1 MSLEPP
7 QGAIKRP
14 MTQVTEVAAAVMLRG
29 DPAAPEFLL
38 RRRPSF
44 CLRNVRPERFMPAT
58 GNFRAERSS
67 LARRR
72 ARRWFVNCK
81 KNSASPSSK
90 PGHGSVANSAI
101 HTRRFACASF
111 ASTPGTANWRRSHGE
126 LAAIEHSNLVW
137 LPAGAAASVAPIL
150 PANAP
155 ILRALAL
162 PSLYALSNA
171 EEYGVAAELARL
183 QNALSNGLRLFQ
195 VRDKTLP
202 PRQRHAFAR
211 QVMAL
216 AARHAQVVVLIND
229 DQELARTVGAGGVHL
244 SSQQLWQIERR
255 PDFARVAASCHGAAD
270 LARAAG
276 LGLDFVVLGPL
287 LPTASHP
294 GTAGIGW
301 SAFTQLVERS
311 SLPVYALGG
320 LQPEMLETARSRGG
334 HGIALLRGW
343 R

>member
-1 MSLEPP
+1 
-7 QGAIKRP
+7 

-29 DPAAPEFLL
+29 DPASPEFLL
-38 RRRPSF
+38 AQRPPGKVYAGYWEFPGGKVEPGETARAALVRELQEELGITVEQAWPWVCCEFSYPHATVR
-44 CLRNVRPERFMPAT
+44 LRF
-58 GNFRAERSS
+58 FRVN
-67 LARRR
+67 
-72 ARRWFVNCK
+72 RW
-81 KNSASPSSK
+81 
-90 PGHGSVANSAI
+90 
-101 HTRRFACASF
+101 
-111 ASTPGTANWRRSHGE
+111 HGE
-126 LAAIEHSNLVW
+126 LAAIEHSGLIW
-137 LPAGAAASVAPIL
+137 LQSGAAASVAPIL
-150 PANAP
+150 PANDP

-171 EEYGVAAELARL
+171 EESGVAVELARL
-183 QNALSNGLRLFQ
+183 QNALANGLRLFQ

-202 PRQRHAFAR
+202 PTQRHAFAR

-216 AARHAQVVVLIND
+216 AAQYEQVMVLIND

-294 GTAGIGW
+294 GAAGIGW
-301 SAFTQLVERS
+301 PAFARLIERS
-311 SLPVYALGG
+311 PLPVYALGG
-320 LQPEMLETARSRGG
+320 LQPEMLETARGHGG
-334 HGIALLRGW
+334 HGIALMRGW